1 MRYVNQKGV
10 FVQTETEQT
19 ERFPRFS
26 LHQSGQENPAVTSSL
41 PKPASTIHSTTINPQ
56 GLIKRWQYA
65 TNAASRRYKSLNTS
79 IARRWYLSAL
89 DLSERLLQTRL
100 CAEHL
105 AIHVVSLHNLADL
118 ESRLRRF
125 DQARSYHEQALNRLF
140 MLMRD
145 NQDKLTLLFPHLH
158 RCKMSLALFCRHYGS
173 SSASNLL
180 LRQSIPIGNH

>member
-1 MRYVNQKGV
+1 MRCVNQKGV
-10 FVQTETEQT
+10 FVQTKTEQT
-19 ERFPRFS
+19 ELFPRFS
-26 LHQSGQENPAVTSSL
+26 LHQSGQANPAATSSQ
-41 PKPASTIHSTTINPQ
+41 PKPTGTTHSTTINPQ

-65 TNAASRRYKSLNTS
+65 TNAAARRYRSLNTP

-100 CAEHL
+100 CAEHV

-125 DQARSYHEQALNRLF
+125 DKARSYHEQALSRLF
-140 MLMRD
+140 AMMQE

-158 RCKMSLALFCRHYGS
+158 RCKMSLALFCRQYGT
-173 SSASNLL
+173 SSASDVL